1 MLWFLNYFFE
11 AWSWFFHKEDGVKNI
26 YLVGKDGRR
35 NMTVDELKKQ
45 YDHVEIEYVFNE
57 KTYVHVLSGF
67 HKVHGPPVILSA
79 ILNQDIDITDHVNQ
93 YLMNDLT
100 YLKVKHIVPQ
110 KYLSSFETLEIL
122 DEDCNS
128 LIYRKLESRMDFLE
142 SLDDSRERS
151 TSCSHF

>member
-11 AWSWFFHKEDGVKNI
+11 AWYWFFHKEDGVKNI
-26 YLVGKDGRR
+26 YLVGTQGRR
-35 NMTVDELKKQ
+35 NITVNELKKP
-45 YDHVEIEYVFNE
+45 YDHVEIEYIFNE
-57 KTYVHVLSGF
+57 KTYIHVLPGF

-79 ILNQDIDITDHVNQ
+79 ILNHDIDITDHVNQ

-100 YLKVKHIVPQ
+100 YLMVKHIIPQ
-110 KYLSSFETLEIL
+110 KYLSTFKTLEIL

-128 LIYRKLESRMDFLE
+128 LIYRNLESRMDFL
-142 SLDDSRERS
+142 DSVNSIKRS